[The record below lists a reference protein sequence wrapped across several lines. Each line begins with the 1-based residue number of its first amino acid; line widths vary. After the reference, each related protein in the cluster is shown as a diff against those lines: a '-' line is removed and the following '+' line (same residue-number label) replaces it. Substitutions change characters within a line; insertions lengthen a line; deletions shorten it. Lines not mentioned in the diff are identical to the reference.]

1 MFRVDSSL
9 SFSLSC
15 FCLLYQDF
23 RGLLLL
29 LNTARLHITVNC
41 HYFQLD
47 VFFTSNNRKKMQPG
61 VSKIQLCL
69 WKKNYNVLPR
79 TLVCIST
86 SFFFNV
92 RCFKNNFSACFFFSL
107 LLYQRYSSVG
117 PCSWTDAFILDLV
130 FCHQFCLVSR
140 RQVQILSRIFV
151 CYLIPYLST
160 HLRKVWLIKASFSLA
175 TDCST
180 YMSDQLTKGY
190 RPNLQATAEQCYC
203 LQKPCRGLFS

>member
-1 MFRVDSSL
+1 MYYQGPSSVYL
-9 SFSLSC
+9 QVSFSMS
-15 FCLLYQDF
+15 
-23 RGLLLL
+23 
-29 LNTARLHITVNC
+29 
-41 HYFQLD
+41 
-47 VFFTSNNRKKMQPG
+47 G
-61 VSKIQLCL
+61 VLKII
-69 WKKNYNVLPR
+69 
-79 TLVCIST
+79 LVH
-86 SFFFNV
+86 
-92 RCFKNNFSACFFFSL
+92 AFFFSL